1 MYFFTHNR
9 IELTRIN
16 SIVLQMN
23 RISLIFSIR
32 AILLAK
38 KMRIRVTEIIW
49 INPDQSENMCKNTT
63 IEKKNIKFYQFKV
76 FISDL

>member
-1 MYFFTHNR
+1 
-9 IELTRIN
+9 
-16 SIVLQMN
+16 
-23 RISLIFSIR
+23 
-32 AILLAK
+32 
-38 KMRIRVTEIIW
+38 MRIRVTEIIW